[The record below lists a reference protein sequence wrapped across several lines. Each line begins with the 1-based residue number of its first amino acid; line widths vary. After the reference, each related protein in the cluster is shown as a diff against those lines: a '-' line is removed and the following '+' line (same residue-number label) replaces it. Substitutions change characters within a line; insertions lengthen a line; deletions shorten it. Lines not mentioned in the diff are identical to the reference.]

1 MQNMNNTEN
10 DMFKQISDWIDNT
23 LINNFMDN
31 IVAIAFNLYDDG
43 NNTWSLE
50 MVGTSEFDID
60 DSDWACN
67 ELSDFGTRDNPFVWN
82 AESSWEDILQS
93 VSTILKKYLE
103 EGKNADRLK
112 MLEGIGV
119 GFVDGDIEILY
130 A

>member
-1 MQNMNNTEN
+1 MNNTEN

-23 LINNFMDN
+23 LINNSMDN

-67 ELSDFGTRDNPFVWN
+67 EL
-82 AESSWEDILQS
+82 
-93 VSTILKKYLE
+93 
-103 EGKNADRLK
+103 
-112 MLEGIGV
+112 
-119 GFVDGDIEILY
+119 
-130 A
+130 

>member
-23 LINNFMDN
+23 LINNSMDN

-67 ELSDFGTRDNPFVWN
+67 EL
-82 AESSWEDILQS
+82 
-93 VSTILKKYLE
+93 
-103 EGKNADRLK
+103 
-112 MLEGIGV
+112 
-119 GFVDGDIEILY
+119 
-130 A
+130 

>member
-23 LINNFMDN
+23 LINNSMDN
-31 IVAIAFNLYDDG
+31 IVAIVFNLYDDG

-67 ELSDFGTRDNPFVWN
+67 EVSDFGTRDNPFVWN
-82 AESSWEDILQS
+82 AESSWEDILQN

-112 MLEGIGV
+112 MFEGIGV

>member
-23 LINNFMDN
+23 LINNSMDN

-67 ELSDFGTRDNPFVWN
+67 EVSDFGTRDNPFVWN

>member
-23 LINNFMDN
+23 LINNSMDN